1 MSSYESVKRPAHYE
15 SRSGQQLIHVIH
27 DYGLSFC
34 SANVLKY
41 LVRAGKKPGEDRL
54 KDLRKA
60 LEYIQFEIQFA
71 EQDADQQLPPS
82 DVSNDVL
89 DLADSAVIGSNMP
102 AGFRPLQSDLC
113 GLAAYTCGV
122 HPLSFGVPPFR
133 ADSENTDLGAI
144 YETVSEQ
151 LTDLLPRL
159 SESVLSPEDLAE
171 LTDLLCQARL
181 FIAHL
186 PTFAAQAWIVE
197 CGESRT
203 PR

>member
-15 SRSGQQLIHVIH
+15 SRSGQQAIDVIQ
-27 DYGLSFC
+27 DFQLNFSIG
-34 SANVLKY
+34 NVVKY
-41 LVRAGKKPGEDRL
+41 CIRAGRKPGEDRL

-60 LEYIQFEIQFA
+60 LEYIQFEI
-71 EQDADQQLPPS
+71 ADTERQLPPS